1 MCPDFYLAGQYG
13 IVRIKSKCSL
23 FSDFNRKERPSGPT
37 VLHVPR
43 VKESFLDGFFLCS
56 ELNEP
61 HIVHSFRH
69 VRVFVV
75 VLKVLIYIML
85 CCRFV
90 YETEHFNGVGEL
102 LEILGR

>member
-1 MCPDFYLAGQYG
+1 MCPYFIWLVSTELLESNQSVHCFQTLTEKKDQVAQLSFM
-13 IVRIKSKCSL
+13 S
-23 FSDFNRKERPSGPT
+23 
-37 VLHVPR
+37 PR
-43 VKESFLDGFFLCS
+43 VKESFLEGFFLCS

-61 HIVHSFRH
+61 HDVHSFRH
-69 VRVFVV
+69 VQVFVV